1 MAITG
6 PFNKLSFNTTKL
18 YKYQTW
24 YRQDAPYRAPLTYT
38 MVKRFSY
45 AGSNAIGQSW
55 DGFAGVSSFDVANS
69 SPCRVEALNKAYDS
83 FRGKV
88 YEQEALIGL
97 NVAERKSAM
106 TMMAQRAGKVMKF
119 ARALARGRL
128 GEACEA
134 LDLTV
139 VLKRKNSVVV
149 KKPRIVNDRLWRSAK
164 AREARRDAHRRMVM
178 ERNDGSSR
186 EPSFY
191 FAGNRTRRVL
201 RRTPDTVELRFKRG
215 AKSFGDNY
223 LEFHFGWEP
232 LVKDIWSAAHI
243 ALEDPFKS
251 LGKRF
256 RSAGSAEG
264 VTTLNNPTGQYSVWR
279 RLTWKESVHLRANV
293 LVTNPNLHQLQ
304 QLGLLNPAVV
314 LWELVPYSFVLDWF
328 VNVGQTLNS
337 YTDFAGLT
345 LSYSSSTR
353 LIRCK
358 EERFYNYPLVPY
370 PRGTVDHVT
379 LVRTLGIPKPQL
391 AFKEVKLPSVTR
403 GLTAVSLLTQFLRRV

>member
-1 MAITG
+1 VGTANTA
-6 PFNKLSFNTTKL
+6 SFN
-18 YKYQTW
+18 
-24 YRQDAPYRAPLTYT
+24 
-38 MVKRFSY
+38 
-45 AGSNAIGQSW
+45 
-55 DGFAGVSSFDVANS
+55 VADS
-69 SPCRVEALNKAYDS
+69 SPVRVEALNKAYDS

-97 NVAERKSAM
+97 NVAERKQAM
-106 TMMAQRAGKVMKF
+106 SMMASRSTKILKF
-119 ARALARGRL
+119 ARALSKFRL

-139 VLKRKNSVVV
+139 ISKRKTSVVV
-149 KKPRIVNDRLWRSAK
+149 KRPRIVNDRLWRSAK
-164 AREARRDAHRRMVM
+164 AREERRERHRRTVKDSD
-178 ERNDGSSR
+178 DGGSR
-186 EPSFY
+186 EPSF
-191 FAGNRTRRVL
+191 FISGNRTRRVL

-243 ALEDPFKS
+243 ALEDPFKG

-256 RSAGSAEG
+256 KSAATAKG
-264 VTTLNNPTGQYSVWR
+264 VTTLGNKNSRYAVWR
-279 RLTWKESVHLRANV
+279 ELTWKESVCLRANIQ
-293 LVTNPNLHQLQ
+293 VTNPNLHQLQ
-304 QLGLLNPAVV
+304 QMGLLNPAVV

-328 VNVGQTLNS
+328 VNVGDTLS
-337 YTDFAGLT
+337 SFTDFAGLT

-358 EERFYNYPLVPY
+358 ENKFYNYPWVPY
-370 PRGTVDHVT
+370 PRGTVDHVS
-379 LVRTLGIPKPQL
+379 LVRSLGIPKPQL